1 MAMRLQRLSEDA
13 VALTVPDAAEAQAIA
28 ASLRQS
34 GQWREVVAGLD
45 SVTVLFDPQ
54 VRALAEV
61 ERALQDIIKAHENP
75 SMQAPTEHVIPVH
88 YGGPR
93 GPDFTNVMARTGLDE
108 TALIAAHTA
117 GVYKVD
123 MIGFTPGFAY
133 LSGLD
138 AALNVPRLERPRT
151 HVPAGSVGI
160 SGTYC
165 GLYALPGPGGWPL
178 IGRTDMTLFDRSGA
192 APFLIQPGDTIRFTP
207 I

>member
-28 ASLRQS
+28 AILRQS

-61 ERALQDIIKAHENP
+61 ERALQDIFKAHENP

-88 YGGPR
+88 YGGPH
-93 GPDFTNVMARTGLDE
+93 GPDFANVMARTGLDE